1 MVRSNKLPVKF
12 ASFIIA
18 GMLIGLS
25 TISYA
30 QTTAMNFNRPDCN
43 GNMQH
48 LFDDLD
54 AGNAVIIEFF
64 MQSCASCVTAGD
76 KLEAMKTDLL
86 AEFPGKIKSYAI
98 GYENT
103 YSCSSNANW
112 VSSNGYTS
120 IPMDSGEA
128 QVAYYGGMGMPT
140 IVILGGGSAHSVLG
154 NPYDGFVISD
164 TAKMAADIRS
174 FLNPATG
181 INCIKTNIEAFQF
194 YPNPSNDLI
203 NFSGNIKENS
213 QLKIDIIDIAG
224 KQVEV
229 VLNEKANAGN
239 FKKSFSA
246 ASLPNGSYLIR
257 IKTNDTIAT
266 YKLSIIH

>member
-1 MVRSNKLPVKF
+1 MERLNKLSVKF
-12 ASFIIA
+12 APFIIA
-18 GMLIGLS
+18 GLLIS
-25 TISYA
+25 INSFSYA

-48 LFDDLD
+48 LFGDLD

-64 MQSCASCVTAGD
+64 MQSCGSCVTAGD
-76 KLEAMKTDLL
+76 KLEAMKADLL

-98 GYENT
+98 GYTNT
-103 YSCSSNANW
+103 YNCLSNANW

-140 IVILGGGSAHSVLG
+140 IVVLGGGSTHAVLG
-154 NPYDGFVISD
+154 TPYDGFVTSD

-174 FLNPATG
+174 FLNPAAG
-181 INCIKTNIEAFQF
+181 VNCIKTDIQPLQF
-194 YPNPSNDLI
+194 YPNPSNDLL
-203 NFSGNIKENS
+203 NFSGNFKENS
-213 QLKIDIIDIAG
+213 ALKIDIIDLAG
-224 KQVEV
+224 KQVATP
-229 VLNEKANAGN
+229 LNEKTNAGY
-239 FKKSFSA
+239 FKKSFSTS
-246 ASLPNGSYLIR
+246 SLPNGSYLIR
-257 IKTNDTIAT
+257 IKTNDNIST

>member
-1 MVRSNKLPVKF
+1 MVRSYKLPVKF

-18 GMLIGLS
+18 GLLISLS
-25 TISYA
+25 TFSYA

-98 GYENT
+98 GYNNT
-103 YSCSSNANW
+103 YNCASNANW
-112 VSSNGYTS
+112 VSSNSYTS
-120 IPMDSGEA
+120 IPMDSGA
-128 QVAYYGGMGMPT
+128 TQVAYYGGMGMPT
-140 IVILGGGSAHSVLG
+140 IVILGGGTAHSVLG
-154 NPYDGFVISD
+154 NPYNGFVTSD
-164 TAKMAADIRS
+164 TATMASDIRT
-174 FLNPATG
+174 FLNPSTG
-181 INCIKTNIEAFQF
+181 INSVKSGIEAFQF

-203 NFSGNIKENS
+203 NLTGNIKENS
-213 QLKIDIIDIAG
+213 QLKIDIIDITG
-224 KQVEV
+224 KQVAV
-229 VLNEKANAGN
+229 LLNEKANAGF
-239 FKKSFSA
+239 FKKSFSSS
-246 ASLPNGSYLIR
+246 SLPNGSYLIR
-257 IKTNDTIAT
+257 VNMNDSVTN
-266 YKLSIIH
+266 YKLSIVH